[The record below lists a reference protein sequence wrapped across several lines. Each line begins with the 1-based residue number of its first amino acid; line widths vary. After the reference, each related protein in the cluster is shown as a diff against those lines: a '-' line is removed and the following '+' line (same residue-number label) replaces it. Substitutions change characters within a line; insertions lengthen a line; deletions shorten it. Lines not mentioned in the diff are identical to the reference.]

1 MLKELN
7 FIVTLSHE
15 QKDRLRVIAF
25 KEKGRI
31 IRFVAQYETFIKDEW
46 QNVVRYDTAHGIAH
60 KDIIHP
66 DGSVDKQPLH
76 FNDFNSAFTFAVQ
89 DLKISWKW
97 YRRAYEEEMR

>member
-7 FIVTLSHE
+7 FVVSLSVDL
-15 QKDRLRVIAF
+15 QDRLRVMAF

-31 IRFVAQYETFIKDEW
+31 IRFVVQYEAFMGDEW
-46 QNVVRYDTAHGIAH
+46 KGVVRYDTAHGFAH

-66 DGSVDKQPLH
+66 DGNIEKQPLI
-76 FNDFNSAFTFAVQ
+76 FADFNAAFTFAVQ

-97 YRRAYEEEMR
+97 YRKAYEEEMK